1 MSALLGLVL
10 VVLSAAA
17 LNWGF
22 FAQHT
27 AASTLPPLSLRRPV
41 ASLASLFRSVDW
53 LVGFLCGLG
62 GWALY
67 LTALALAPL
76 SLVQACSAGGI
87 GLLALLVSRRG
98 AVLSDRERV
107 GVLSSIT
114 GLALLGISLAG
125 GSAGGRPGSAAA
137 VAAWLAASCAIAAT
151 AAGPAADVLA
161 PGAGLGIAAGVL
173 YAAGDVASKTAVH
186 GGAALVF
193 VPAVL
198 AAHGLAFTALQL
210 SFQRGGPLAT
220 IGVATLL
227 TNALPIA
234 AGLTIYGEA
243 LPGGALGIVRAIAF
257 VLVVAGAGAL
267 ATRGRA
273 HDERPRR
280 LSRWT
285 PSTSSSPSSATE
297 IVPTAGTGATRA

>member
-1 MSALLGLVL
+1 VLLGLAL
-10 VVLSAAA
+10 ALLSAGA

-27 AASTLPPLSLRRPV
+27 AVSDLPPLSLRHPV
-41 ASLASLFRSVDW
+41 SSLSSLFRSTRW

-67 LTALALAPL
+67 LSALALAPL

-87 GLLALLVSRRG
+87 GLLALLVSRG
-98 AVLSDRERV
+98 G
-107 GVLSSIT
+107 GVLSERDRLGIASSIA
-114 GLALLGISLAG
+114 GLALLGVSLAG

-137 VAAWLAASCAIAAT
+137 VAAWLAASCALAAT
-151 AAGPAADVLA
+151 AAGPPARLLAA
-161 PGAGLGIAAGVL
+161 GAGLGVAAGVL
-173 YAAGDVASKTAVH
+173 YAAGDVASKAAVH
-186 GGAALVF
+186 GALALAF

-220 IGVATLL
+220 IGVSTLL

-234 AGLTIYGEA
+234 AGLVVYGET
-243 LPGGALGIVRAIAF
+243 LPGGALGVVRAVAF
-257 VLVVAGAGAL
+257 VLVVVGAGAL
-267 ATRGRA
+267 ATRGQAREG
-273 HDERPRR
+273 DTRT

-285 PSTSSSPSSATE
+285 PSTSSSPSSRTE
-297 IVPTAGTGATRA
+297 IAPTAGTGVTRA

>member
-1 MSALLGLVL
+1 VSLLLGLVL
-10 VVLSAAA
+10 ALLSAAA

-27 AASTLPPLSLRRPV
+27 AASTLPPLSLRHPV
-41 ASLASLFRSVDW
+41 SSLASLFRSTEW
-53 LVGFLCGLG
+53 LVGFLCGLA

-67 LTALALAPL
+67 LSALALAPL

-87 GLLALLVSRRG
+87 GLLALLVSRGG
-98 AVLSDRERV
+98 AVVSERDRRGIALS
-107 GVLSSIT
+107 IA

-137 VAAWLAASCAIAAT
+137 VAVWLAGSCAAAAI
-151 AAGPAADVLA
+151 AAGPAARLLTA
-161 PGAGLGIAAGVL
+161 GAGLGVAAGVM
-173 YAAGDVASKTAVH
+173 YAAGDVASKAAVH
-186 GGAALVF
+186 GGLALAF

-198 AAHGLAFTALQL
+198 AAHGLAFMALQL
-210 SFQRGGPLAT
+210 SFQRGGALAT
-220 IGVATLL
+220 IGVSTLL

-234 AGLTIYGEA
+234 AGLAIYGET
-243 LPGGALGIVRAIAF
+243 LPGGALGVVRAIAF
-257 VLVVAGAGAL
+257 VLVVVGAGAL

-273 HDERPRR
+273 AEDDARR

-285 PSTSSSPSSATE
+285 ASTSSSPSSSKQIA
-297 IVPTAGTGATRA
+297 PTAGTGATHA